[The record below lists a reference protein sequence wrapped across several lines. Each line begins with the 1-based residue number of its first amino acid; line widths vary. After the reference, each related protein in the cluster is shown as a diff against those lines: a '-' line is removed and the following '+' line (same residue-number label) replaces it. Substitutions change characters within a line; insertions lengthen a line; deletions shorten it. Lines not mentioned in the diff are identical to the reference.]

1 MANYYLRGERYES
14 LEELVKQCKLE
25 TLQRWCASH
34 DWYYAR
40 ADDFRAYNDGQRVQR
55 EIDALAAQ
63 LGDDG
68 KEIIRYH
75 VREAF
80 GS

>member
-1 MANYYLRGERYES
+1 MPTYYLRGERYES
-14 LEELVKQCKLE
+14 LAELVKQCKLE
-25 TLQRWCASH
+25 TLQRWCATH
-34 DWYYAR
+34 DWYYQR
-40 ADDFRAYNDGQRVQR
+40 ADDFRAYNEGQRMQR
-55 EIDALAAQ
+55 EIDALAMQ
-63 LGDDG
+63 LGDAG

>member
-14 LEELVKQCKLE
+14 LDELVKQCKLE
-25 TLQRWCASH
+25 TLQRWCDGH

-40 ADDFRAYNDGQRVQR
+40 ADDFRAYNHGQRVQR
-55 EIDALAAQ
+55 EIDALAAE

>member
-14 LEELVKQCKLE
+14 LDELVKQCKLE
-25 TLQRWCASH
+25 TLQRWCANH
-34 DWYYAR
+34 DWYYQR
-40 ADDFRAYNDGQRVQR
+40 ADDFRAYNEGQRVQR

-63 LGDDG
+63 LGDAG
-68 KEIIRYH
+68 EEIIRYH